1 MPYVELHAHSSY
13 SFLDGASLPEE
24 LAVRAAELGYPA
36 LALTDHD
43 GVYGSLEFAHAAK
56 HFGVRPITGAELT
69 LADRS
74 HVTVL
79 VETAKGYANLCRL
92 ITAAHAHTRPE
103 GKETQPPA
111 DPALDQALL
120 EELNEGLVCLS
131 GCARHGLA
139 VRNPNGA
146 ARLARAFGRE
156 RFFVEL
162 QRPYERGDA
171 RRNAGLRDLA
181 ASLGVPTIVTGD
193 VHAHHL
199 RRAALQDVLV
209 AIRHRSSLD
218 GCEAERRGNHECVLL
233 SPAEMVERFPE
244 DRAAVART
252 VELAERLRFDL
263 TEELGYRY
271 PDFSDSPEPAI
282 VQLAHVCKRT
292 FEDRYPRGHKLR
304 REARARLD
312 EELKLID
319 ELGLAGFFLLHWDVL
334 ELARECALEVR
345 GRDSPRHALPPGRGR
360 GSSVGSLV
368 CYLTGLSHVDPVGAE
383 LSLGRFLNRELDSV
397 PDIDLD
403 FPRDIREKLI
413 VAVTERYGRE
423 HAALVA
429 SFSTYRSRGAIRDVG
444 KALGL
449 PYAELERIARV
460 SEGWNAKRVAEELQQ
475 LPDADRKL
483 LSPRWRAFGELCHE
497 IAGLP
502 RHISQHPGGMV
513 ISSRPLVE
521 LVPVQPAAMAGR
533 QMCQWDKDSCAD
545 AGFLKIDLLGLGML
559 SAVEDCV
566 DQIARLQGKPIDLSR
581 IPLDDK
587 AVYEEIQRADTI
599 GDFQIESRAQMQSL
613 LRTRPEN
620 IDDLTVQVALVR
632 PGPIQGK
639 AVHPYIEHRQRL
651 REDPSFVPPVDHPLL
666 ADCLRSTLGVVV
678 FQDQV
683 LEVAIALAGF
693 SVGEAEGL
701 RRAMSRKRS
710 HDALEAYRERF
721 VEGALRKG
729 VDAETADMVYDKLV
743 GFSGFGFP
751 KSHAAAFGLLA
762 YQSAWLRHHYPA
774 EFLCALLNA
783 QPMGFYPPATLVR
796 DGQRRGVET
805 RPPDVNVS
813 AAKCAVEDG
822 AVRIG
827 IDYVNGIGE
836 DRGGGCRR
844 GARAGA
850 NRSPSVRDLAQRTQ
864 LSEHGLETLIV
875 AGACDCFELP
885 RRQLLWQLGL
895 VPRSQSVPG
904 SGGEEK
910 QLALPLDPTAATP
923 ELPEPTVWERMLA
936 DYRTTNLSVGVHPH
950 GAPAC
955 ASAGWR
961 DLLARPRERA
971 GPRAGGDRGNGCRTA
986 AARDRER
993 RRLHADRGRVRPGQ
1007 PDRAAVGLRQAPSDR
1022 PRRAAHPRARPLRT
1036 DRAQPERPRPLA
1048 RDTRAARAPDLAGV
1062 RSGRQPARAPT
1073 TSATADS
1080 VGLRRLLIGSR
1091 CSIERP
1097 SCALRLKAV
1106 LTSATWVNACGK
1118 LPSWRR
1124 VSGSH
1129 SSASRP
1135 RSLRRS
1141 RSRSKDLLGLVVPSL
1156 EREIV
1161 GEPEGAREERALAG
1175 RQPVDGPCLFVVR
1188 CTGRRA
1194 RRARGHAR
1202 SPRPCRPCAGRPP
1215 GGSRRAGSSAGSR
1228 PAASSRTTA

>member
-1 MPYVELHAHSSY
+1 MNSETRTSVELQPEFPHRTRKKERFPLAGSRSERAPAARKLRERTAKVPYVELHVHSSY

-24 LAVRAAELGYPA
+24 LAVQAAELGYPA

-56 HFGVRPITGAELT
+56 HFGVRPITGAEVT

-74 HVTVL
+74 HVTLL
-79 VETAKGYANLCRL
+79 VETQQGYSNLCRL
-92 ITAAHAHTRPE
+92 LTAAHAHTRPP
-103 GKETQPPA
+103 GKESQPPA

-120 EELNEGLVCLS
+120 EELNDGLVCLS
-131 GCARHGLA
+131 GCARQGLA
-139 VRNPNGA
+139 VRNPNAA
-146 ARLARAFGRE
+146 ARLARAFGGD

-171 RRNAGLRDLA
+171 RRNSALRHLA
-181 ASLGVPTIVTGD
+181 AELGVPTLITGD
-193 VHAHHL
+193 VHAHHP
-199 RRAALQDVLV
+199 RRAPLQDVLV
-209 AIRHRSSLD
+209 AVRNRSSLD
-218 GCEAERRGNHECVLL
+218 GCEAERRGNHESVLL
-233 SPAEMVERFPE
+233 APDELLERFPE

-252 VELAERLRFDL
+252 VELADRLRFDL

-282 VQLAHVCKRT
+282 VQLAHVCKHA

-304 REARARLD
+304 REAQARLD
-312 EELKLID
+312 EELQLID

-383 LSLGRFLNRELDSV
+383 LSLGRFLNRELNAV

-429 SFSTYRSRGAIRDVG
+429 SFATYRSRGAIRDVG

-460 SEGWNAKRVAEELQQ
+460 SEGWNAKRVADELQL
-475 LPDADRKL
+475 LPDADRKMM
-483 LSPRWRAFGELCHE
+483 SPRWRAFAELCSE

-566 DQIARLQGKPIDLSR
+566 EQIARLRGEPIDLSR
-581 IPLDDK
+581 IPLDDQ
-587 AVYEEIQRADTI
+587 AVYDDIQRADTV

-613 LRTRPEN
+613 LRTLPEN
-620 IDDLTVQVALVR
+620 LDDLTVQVALVR

-651 REDPSFVPPVDHPLL
+651 REDATFVPPVDHPLL

-710 HDALEAYRERF
+710 HDALEAYRGRF
-721 VEGALRKG
+721 VAGALRKG
-729 VDAETADMVYDKLV
+729 VDAAAADMVYDKLV

-762 YQSAWLRHHYPA
+762 YQSAWLRHHYAP
-774 EFLCALLNA
+774 EFLCSLLNA

-796 DGQRRGVET
+796 DAQRRGVET
-805 RPPDVNVS
+805 RPPDVNIS
-813 AAKCAVEDG
+813 AAKCAVENG

-827 IDYVNGIGE
+827 LDYVNGIAEGDAQAVVA
-836 DRGGGCRR
+836 DRE
-844 GARAGA
+844 RAG
-850 NRSPSVRDLAQRTQ
+850 PFTSVRDLAQRTQ

-875 AGACDCFELP
+875 AGACDCFRLP

-895 VPRSQSVPG
+895 VPRSQTVPG
-904 SGGEEK
+904 SGGDEK
-910 QLALPLDPTAATP
+910 QLTLPLEPTAETP
-923 ELPEPTVWERMLA
+923 NLPEPSVWERMLA
-936 DYRTTNLSVGVHPH
+936 DYRTTSLSVGVHPMELLRAH
-950 GAPAC
+950 LPAGVLSSRELDTTPNRAQVAVAGMAVARQRPATANGVVFMLIEDEFGAVNLIVPPTVYDRHRAIVR
-955 ASAGWR
+955 GEP
-961 DLLARPRERA
+961 LILARGRFERI
-971 GPRAGGDRGNGCRTA
+971 
-986 AARDRER
+986 ER
-993 RRLHADRGRVRPGQ
+993 NQNVLVRSLETLG
-1007 PDRAAVGLRQAPSDR
+1007 
-1022 PRRAAHPRARPLRT
+1022 
-1036 DRAQPERPRPLA
+1036 PLA
-1048 RDTRAARAPDLAGV
+1048 REVSRE
-1062 RSGRQPARAPT
+1062 SE
-1073 TSATADS
+1073 
-1080 VGLRRLLIGSR
+1080 VGAS
-1091 CSIERP
+1091 
-1097 SCALRLKAV
+1097 
-1106 LTSATWVNACGK
+1106 
-1118 LPSWRR
+1118 LPSA
-1124 VSGSH
+1124 H
-1129 SSASRP
+1129 H
-1135 RSLRRS
+1135 
-1141 RSRSKDLLGLVVPSL
+1141 
-1156 EREIV
+1156 
-1161 GEPEGAREERALAG
+1161 
-1175 RQPVDGPCLFVVR
+1175 F
-1188 CTGRRA
+1188 
-1194 RRARGHAR
+1194 GHR
-1202 SPRPCRPCAGRPP
+1202 
-1215 GGSRRAGSSAGSR
+1215 
-1228 PAASSRTTA
+1228 

>member
-1 MPYVELHAHSSY
+1 MTIELQPEFPHRTRKKERFPLTGSGSQRAPTARRARERRRQVPYVELHAHSSY

-24 LAVRAAELGYPA
+24 LAVQAAELGYPA

-56 HFGVRPITGAELT
+56 HFGVRPITGAEVT

-74 HVTVL
+74 HVTLL
-79 VETAKGYANLCRL
+79 VETQQGYSNLCRL
-92 ITAAHAHTRPE
+92 LTAAHAHTRPL
-103 GKETQPPA
+103 GKESQPPA
-111 DPALDQALL
+111 DPALDQRLL

-139 VRNPNGA
+139 VRNPNAA
-146 ARLARAFGRE
+146 ARLAQAFGAD

-171 RRNAGLRDLA
+171 RRNAVLRQLA
-181 ASLGVPTIVTGD
+181 EELGVSTLVTGD
-193 VHAHHL
+193 VHAHHP
-199 RRAALQDVLV
+199 RRAPLQDVLV
-209 AIRHRSSLD
+209 AVRNRSSLD
-218 GCEAERRGNHECVLL
+218 GCEAERRGNHESLL
-233 SPAEMVERFPE
+233 LAPGEIVERFPE
-244 DRAAVART
+244 DRDAVART
-252 VELAERLRFDL
+252 VELAERLRFNL

-282 VQLAHVCKRT
+282 VQLAHVCKRA
-292 FEDRYPRGHKLR
+292 FEDRYPNGHKLR
-304 REARARLD
+304 REAQARLD
-312 EELKLID
+312 EELQLID

-345 GRDSPRHALPPGRGR
+345 GRDSPRHVLPPGRGR

-383 LSLGRFLNRELDSV
+383 LSLGRFLNRELNAV

-429 SFSTYRSRGAIRDVG
+429 SFATYRSRGAIRDVG

-460 SEGWNAKRVAEELQQ
+460 SEGWNAQRVAEELQL

-483 LSPRWRAFGELCHE
+483 MSPRWRAFAELCRE

-566 DQIARLQGKPIDLSR
+566 EQIANLRGEPIDLSR

-587 AVYEEIQRADTI
+587 AVYDDIQHADTI

-613 LRTRPEN
+613 LRTLPEN
-620 IDDLTVQVALVR
+620 LDDLTVQVALVR

-651 REDPSFVPPVDHPLL
+651 REDATFVPPVDHPLL

-693 SVGEAEGL
+693 SVGDAEGL

-710 HDALEAYRERF
+710 HDALEAYRGRF
-721 VEGALRKG
+721 VAGALSRG
-729 VDAETADMVYDKLV
+729 VDAETADLVYDKLV

-762 YQSAWLRHHYPA
+762 YQSAWLRHHYAP
-774 EFLCALLNA
+774 EFLCSLLNA

-805 RPPDVNVS
+805 QPPDVNVS
-813 AAKCAVEDG
+813 DAKCAVEEG

-827 IDYVNGIGE
+827 LDYVNGIGE
-836 DRGGGCRR
+836 DDARAVVEERDRGGAFTG
-844 GARAGA
+844 
-850 NRSPSVRDLAQRTQ
+850 VRDLAQRTQ
-864 LSEHGLETLIV
+864 LSEHALETLIV
-875 AGACDCFELP
+875 SGACDCFGLP
-885 RRQLLWQLGL
+885 RRELLWQLGL
-895 VPRSQSVPG
+895 VPRPQTVPG

-910 QLALPLDPTAATP
+910 QLALPLEPTAETP
-923 ELPEPTVWERMLA
+923 NLPEPTVWERMLA
-936 DYRTTNLSVGVHPH
+936 DYRTTSLSVGVHPLELLRAH
-950 GAPAC
+950 LPAGVL
-955 ASAGWR
+955 SSR
-961 DLLARPRERA
+961 DLDEAPNKAQVAVAGMAVARQRPATANGVVFMLIEDEFGAVNLIVPPSVYDRHRAIVRGEPLILARGRFERI
-971 GPRAGGDRGNGCRTA
+971 
-986 AARDRER
+986 ER
-993 RRLHADRGRVRPGQ
+993 NQNVLVRSLETLG
-1007 PDRAAVGLRQAPSDR
+1007 
-1022 PRRAAHPRARPLRT
+1022 
-1036 DRAQPERPRPLA
+1036 PLA
-1048 RDTRAARAPDLAGV
+1048 REVSRETE
-1062 RSGRQPARAPT
+1062 
-1073 TSATADS
+1073 
-1080 VGLRRLLIGSR
+1080 VGAS
-1091 CSIERP
+1091 
-1097 SCALRLKAV
+1097 
-1106 LTSATWVNACGK
+1106 
-1118 LPSWRR
+1118 LP
-1124 VSGSH
+1124 
-1129 SSASRP
+1129 
-1135 RSLRRS
+1135 
-1141 RSRSKDLLGLVVPSL
+1141 
-1156 EREIV
+1156 
-1161 GEPEGAREERALAG
+1161 GAHH
-1175 RQPVDGPCLFVVR
+1175 F
-1188 CTGRRA
+1188 
-1194 RRARGHAR
+1194 GHR
-1202 SPRPCRPCAGRPP
+1202 
-1215 GGSRRAGSSAGSR
+1215 
-1228 PAASSRTTA
+1228 

>member
-1 MPYVELHAHSSY
+1 MTVELQPEFPHRTRRKNRPVPGALRGTSLPYVELHAHSSY

-24 LAVRAAELGYPA
+24 LAVQAAELGYPA

-56 HFGVRPITGAELT
+56 HFGVRPITGAEVT

-74 HVTVL
+74 HVTLL
-79 VETAKGYANLCRL
+79 VETPKGYANLCRL
-92 ITAAHAHTRPE
+92 ITAAHAHTRPP
-103 GKETQPPA
+103 GKESQPPA
-111 DPALDQALL
+111 DPALDQKLL
-120 EELNEGLVCLS
+120 EELNDGLVCLS

-139 VRNPNGA
+139 VRNPNAA
-146 ARLARAFGRE
+146 ARLARAFGRD

-162 QRPYERGDA
+162 QRPYERGDGP
-171 RRNAGLRDLA
+171 RNALLRDLA
-181 ASLGVPTIVTGD
+181 ASLGVRTIVTGD
-193 VHAHHL
+193 VHAHHR
-199 RRAALQDVLV
+199 RRAPLQDVLV
-209 AIRHRSSLD
+209 AVRHRSSLD
-218 GCEAERRGNHECVLL
+218 GCEAERRGNHDCVLL

-244 DRAAVART
+244 DRDAVART
-252 VELAERLRFDL
+252 VELADRLQFDL

-282 VQLAHVCKRT
+282 VQLARVCNRT
-292 FEDRYPRGHKLR
+292 FEDRYPAGHKLR
-304 REARARLD
+304 KEARKRLE

-345 GRDSPRHALPPGRGR
+345 GRDSPRHVLPPGRGR

-368 CYLTGLSHVDPVGAE
+368 CYLTGLSHVDPVGAD
-383 LSLGRFLNRELDSV
+383 LSLGRFLNRELDAV

-429 SFSTYRSRGAIRDVG
+429 SFATYRSRGAIRDVG

-460 SEGWNAKRVAEELQQ
+460 SEGWNAKRVAEELQL
-475 LPDADRKL
+475 LPDVDRKL
-483 LSPRWRAFGELCHE
+483 LSPRWRAFGELCQE

-521 LVPVQPAAMAGR
+521 LVPVQPAAMADR

-566 DQIARLQGKPIDLSR
+566 EQIARLQGEPIDLSR
-581 IPLDDK
+581 ISLDDR
-587 AVYEEIQRADTI
+587 AVYDDIQRADTV

-620 IDDLTVQVALVR
+620 LDDLTVQVALVR

-639 AVHPYIEHRQRL
+639 AVHPYVEHRQRL

-666 ADCLRSTLGVVV
+666 AECLSSTLGVVV

-710 HDALEAYRERF
+710 HDALEAYRDRF

-729 VDAETADMVYDKLV
+729 VDAETADLVYDKLV

-813 AAKCAVEDG
+813 AAKCTVEEG

-827 IDYVNGIGE
+827 VDYVNGIGE
-836 DRGGGCRR
+836 EDAKAVVAERERGGPFR
-844 GARAGA
+844 
-850 NRSPSVRDLAQRTQ
+850 SVRELAQRTQ

-875 AGACDCFELP
+875 AGACDCFGSP

-936 DYRTTNLSVGVHPH
+936 DYRTTSLSVGVHPLELLRAH
-950 GAPAC
+950 LPDGVI
-955 ASAGWR
+955 SSR
-961 DLLARPRERA
+961 DLDGA
-971 GPRAGGDRGNGCRTA
+971 
-986 AARDRER
+986 
-993 RRLHADRGRVRPGQ
+993 
-1007 PDRAAVGLRQAPSDR
+1007 PDRAQVAIAGMAVARQRPATANGVVFMLIEDEFGAVNLIVPPSVYDR
-1022 PRRAAHPRARPLRT
+1022 HRAIVRGEPLILARGRF
-1036 DRAQPERPRPLA
+1036 ERIERNQNVLVRSLETLGPLA
-1048 RDTRAARAPDLAGV
+1048 RRISQETE
-1062 RSGRQPARAPT
+1062 
-1073 TSATADS
+1073 
-1080 VGLRRLLIGSR
+1080 VGAS
-1091 CSIERP
+1091 
-1097 SCALRLKAV
+1097 
-1106 LTSATWVNACGK
+1106 
-1118 LPSWRR
+1118 LP
-1124 VSGSH
+1124 
-1129 SSASRP
+1129 
-1135 RSLRRS
+1135 
-1141 RSRSKDLLGLVVPSL
+1141 
-1156 EREIV
+1156 
-1161 GEPEGAREERALAG
+1161 GAHH
-1175 RQPVDGPCLFVVR
+1175 F
-1188 CTGRRA
+1188 
-1194 RRARGHAR
+1194 GHR
-1202 SPRPCRPCAGRPP
+1202 
-1215 GGSRRAGSSAGSR
+1215 
-1228 PAASSRTTA
+1228 